1 MDKKYITIAGAEH
14 RVEANWNAITSY
26 LASRGKDNL
35 QGLSDISALQPT
47 EIPYLM
53 AACVN
58 EGERLEGHDSSLT
71 GEWIGENCGM
81 TEISDFISVFCKMV
95 TPQVPAAKAKKA

>member
-1 MDKKYITIAGAEH
+1 MNKMYTTIAGAQH

-26 LASRGKDNL
+26 LASRGKDSL
-35 QGLSDISALQPT
+35 QGLSDISTLQPT

-58 EGERLEGHDSSLT
+58 EGERLDGHDCDLT
-71 GEWIGENCGM
+71 AEWIGENCGM
-81 TEISDFISVFCKMV
+81 VEVSEFITVFCKMI
-95 TPQVPAAKAKKA
+95 TPQKTPAEAKKE